1 MKKVN
6 HCLIALPLLKQ
17 LNGLLSNCFAEREH
31 DTRAASKDNQS
42 RKEKNFPSPEKIRS
56 TSRLFLSLE
65 TSRACLQK
73 RNQIL

>member
-42 RKEKNFPSPEKIRS
+42 RKEKNFPYS
-56 TSRLFLSLE
+56 
-65 TSRACLQK
+65 
-73 RNQIL
+73 